1 MLYIVIILIV
11 VLIAYGVFRQSLL
24 HPNEEGWKW
33 DIVRNITY
41 KPYFMW
47 YGEVYASEVDNCREH
62 GIDCVIGS
70 WLSPVALTIYL
81 LITNILLINLL
92 IAIFK

>member
-1 MLYIVIILIV
+1 MVTLVS
-11 VLIAYGVFRQSLL
+11 YGIFRQSLL
-24 HPNEEGWKW
+24 HQNEEEWTW
-33 DIVRNITY
+33 DFLRNITY

-47 YGEVYASEVDNCREH
+47 YGEVYAAEVDNCREH
-62 GIDCVIGS
+62 GLECVLGR
-70 WLSPVALTIYL
+70 WLSPVALAIYL